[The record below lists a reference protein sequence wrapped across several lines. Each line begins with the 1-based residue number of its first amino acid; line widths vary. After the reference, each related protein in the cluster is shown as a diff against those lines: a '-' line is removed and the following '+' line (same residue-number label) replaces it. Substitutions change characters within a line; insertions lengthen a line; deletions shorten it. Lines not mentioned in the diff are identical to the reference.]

1 MLTGAFGPVTTVRGA
16 RGAKITVPPVS
27 PGPVPSESA
36 RSVKPSGKPR
46 LLAGIEVPL
55 VRVIAALMLTSFAAH
70 IMRLPSVT
78 VMAAF

>member
-1 MLTGAFGPVTTVRGA
+1 MTGAFGPVTVVMGA

-27 PGPVPSESA
+27 PGPVPSVSA
-36 RSVKPSGKPR
+36 RSVKPSGTPR
-46 LLAGIEVPL
+46 LLVGSEVPL

-78 VMAAF
+78 VIAAF

>member
-1 MLTGAFGPVTTVRGA
+1 MTGAFGPVTVVRGA

-27 PGPVPSESA
+27 PGPVPSVSA

-46 LLAGIEVPL
+46 LLVGSEVPL
-55 VRVIAALMLTSFAAH
+55 VRVIAALILTSLAAH
-70 IMRLPSVT
+70 IIRLPSVT

>member
-1 MLTGAFGPVTTVRGA
+1 MLTGAFGPVTVATGA
-16 RGAKITVPPVS
+16 RGEKITVPPVN

-46 LLAGIEVPL
+46 LLLGSRVPL
-55 VRVIAALMLTSFAAH
+55 VRVIFALILTSFAAH